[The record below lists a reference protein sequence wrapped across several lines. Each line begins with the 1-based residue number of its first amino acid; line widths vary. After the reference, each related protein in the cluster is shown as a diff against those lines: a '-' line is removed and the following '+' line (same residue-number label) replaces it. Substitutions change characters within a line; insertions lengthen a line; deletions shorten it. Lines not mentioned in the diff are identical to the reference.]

1 MKKELLYYTAF
12 LLLAASCSE
21 DVALPSAEED
31 SDVLQLLSARVEDA
45 SGNGTQ
51 GGRAQV
57 TTDNLDNLRLYATTT
72 DGAAYVGNGGNAY
85 GDYKLEQSTWK
96 TTGSTQIKINSDATV
111 YAIHPSGTTIT
122 QSAGSTPQASITIQT
137 ADGFTPDKQTDYL
150 YSPTPQTVCSANHT
164 VTFANLKHALAKVSF
179 KVTKMGAESMTLT
192 TLELRSRSAA
202 LLAGNGTMNILSG
215 VLGGGLGGVQGITLT
230 GSAVLESSLT
240 SPNVTCLLAP
250 VSNVTDLYFR
260 LVIQTGSETRTLETD
275 VLVTSQTWAAATH
288 YVYTISVGKG
298 QIEFSGMRIYDWM
311 DDATTSIGI
320 Q

>member
-21 DVALPSAEED
+21 DAALPSAEED

-45 SGNGTQ
+45 SGDRTQ
-51 GGRAQV
+51 SGRAQV

-72 DGAAYVGNGGNAY
+72 GGAAYVGNGGNAF
-85 GDYKLEQSTWK
+85 GDYKLESGTWK
-96 TTGSTQIKINSDATV
+96 NTGSAQIKINSDAKV
-111 YAIHPSGTTIT
+111 YAIHPSGTAIT
-122 QSAGSTPQASITIQT
+122 QSGTSTPQASINIQT
-137 ADGFTPDKQTDYL
+137 TDGFTPDRQTDYL
-150 YSPTPQTVCSANHT
+150 YSPTPQTVRSADHT
-164 VTFANLKHALAKVSF
+164 VAFTNLKHALAKVSF
-179 KVTKMGAESMTLT
+179 KVTKMGAEAMTLT

-202 LLAGNGTMNILSG
+202 LQAGSGTMNIFNG
-215 VLGGGLGGVQGITLT
+215 TLGGGLGGVQGITLT

-250 VSNVTDLYFR
+250 ASNITDLYFR
-260 LVIQTGSETRTLETD
+260 LVIRAGSETRTLETD
-275 VLVTSQTWAAATH
+275 VLAASQTWAAATH

>member
-21 DVALPSAEED
+21 DAALPSAEED

-45 SGNGTQ
+45 SGDGTQ
-51 GGRAQV
+51 SGRAQV

-72 DGAAYVGNGGNAY
+72 EGAAYIGNGGNAY
-85 GDYKLEQSTWK
+85 GDYKLESGTWK
-96 TTGSTQIKINSDATV
+96 NTGSAQIKINSDATV
-111 YAIHPSGTTIT
+111 YAIHPSETSIT

-150 YSPTPQTVCSANHT
+150 YSPTPQTVRSADHA
-164 VTFANLKHALAKVSF
+164 VAFANLKHALAKVSF
-179 KVTKMGAESMTLT
+179 KVTKMGAENMTLT

-260 LVIQTGSETRTLETD
+260 LVIRAGSETRTLETD
-275 VLVTSQTWAAATH
+275 VLPASQTWTAATH